1 LWAVRHHHRR
11 RLASVRRRDDGLGV
25 PLGVPEGRRLVRRRR
40 PPDELLVGVRRLLGA
55 HRRDDHRLDIRSHQ
69 PPALRRPE
77 HRELPRH
84 RLRPHARRHRAC
96 AEPRVHPQG
105 RQHEALR
112 DDAGAPARARRRVAA
127 GRGADGGHGRMKLW
141 TKVEKPVDRRV
152 LVTYTKA
159 TEKVQAV
166 IDCLRIQY
174 VQPEVVKVDTGDAY
188 WKMLRDAWE
197 DGREFM
203 VVEHDV
209 MVWPGSVAFLFSCD
223 MDWCVLPTLCHGR
236 MYTTSLGAMRF

>member
-1 LWAVRHHHRR
+1 
-11 RLASVRRRDDGLGV
+11 
-25 PLGVPEGRRLVRRRR
+25 
-40 PPDELLVGVRRLLGA
+40 
-55 HRRDDHRLDIRSHQ
+55 
-69 PPALRRPE
+69 
-77 HRELPRH
+77 
-84 RLRPHARRHRAC
+84 
-96 AEPRVHPQG
+96 
-105 RQHEALR
+105 
-112 DDAGAPARARRRVAA
+112 
-127 GRGADGGHGRMKLW
+127 MKLW

-152 LVTYTKA
+152 LVPYTKA

-174 VQPEVVKVDTGDAY
+174 VQPEAVKVDTGDAY
-188 WKMLRDAWE
+188 WKMLRDAWS

-236 MYTTSLGAMRF
+236 MYTTSLGAMRFGATMIQRNPGLWDRISSEWMYLDAHLSEEMGWPFITPHAHYPAAAHLNESQWPNDISMREIERRVGWHVQESGGDPVAWMGDHKEETWQTS